1 MEAGVNGVTPV
12 RLQPESYRELLQA
25 ERALHDYLPEF
36 DKAEECGI
44 ECQYLR
50 EAAKEMLERI
60 AKFKQHYKPAV

>member
-1 MEAGVNGVTPV
+1 MATSANGPQPVTL
-12 RLQPESYRELLQA
+12 RPETYQDLLTA

-50 EAAKEMLERI
+50 DATRDMLDRI
-60 AKFKQHYKPAV
+60 EKFKKNYKPRV

>member
-1 MEAGVNGVTPV
+1 MAERANAV
-12 RLQPESYRELLQA
+12 RTVALQQEDYNDLLKA

-50 EAAKEMLERI
+50 ESAKDMLERI
-60 AKFKQHYKPAV
+60 AKFKLYYKPKV